1 MIIKKLV
8 LPGLILA
15 CVYAKGNDK
24 DSIERRTMKQRWHD
38 IEWNPLVDKI
48 ELKRWWNGNFKP
60 WDGDFEPWNENNGG
74 EDFIV
79 FPGGRFGAWGDRVFI
94 QKKR

>member
-15 CVYAKGNDK
+15 YIYAKEYSKKSEK
-24 DSIERRTMKQRWHD
+24 DTVKQWWRD
-38 IEWNPLVDKI
+38 TQWNPLIDKI
-48 ELKRWWNGNFKP
+48 ESKRWWRGNFRP
-60 WDGDFEPWNENNGG
+60 WDGNFEPWNESNGG

-79 FPGGRFGAWGDRVFI
+79 FPGGRFGAWGDRIFI
-94 QKKR
+94 KRKK